1 MEAIMKQIDNK
12 MFESFKQNIQTVN
25 QHFKET
31 IPRKGFVMS
40 YLQSFLGNY
49 FSREMLD
56 CDDDQFGNRCESI
69 VNSVSLCGPEI
80 DYFIKMARF
89 VPESND
95 YSTYINDLIA
105 MYDNTENLAKC
116 QLGNNMKRF
125 LEHSNGLKF
134 CK

>member
-1 MEAIMKQIDNK
+1 MEAIMKQVDDK

-49 FSREMLD
+49 FSWEMLGYND
-56 CDDDQFGNRCESI
+56 NEFENRCEAV

-95 YSTYINDLIA
+95 YSTYIDDLIA
-105 MYDNTENLAKC
+105 MYDNTENLENC

-125 LEHSNGLKF
+125 LEHSKNLMF
-134 CK
+134 CE